1 MPLPTWV
8 LKRDGRQEAFEADKI
23 SQALFAA
30 TEALGAPNAF
40 LARELTDGALHFLAQ
55 EASDHALPTT
65 QIADLVEKVVR
76 ELGQPAVAQAFAQAF
91 AHRAH
96 PARAARPQAE
106 KPVRALTCAV
116 PLTAPPHEV
125 VRTSLEA
132 YTLQAV
138 FGRDLAAAH
147 AEGLIALCGL
157 TSPGALASIVIDGA
171 GPAAEPGWQ
180 VGLRQVEQAAAPRVV
195 VDSAERYLQHHGAD
209 WLIALDRAL
218 AFQNKEAI
226 LNVNSAVA
234 PRWAQ
239 DAEGGPLFPGGSAS
253 AAVSAQEVLQI
264 LLRLKSPRLRV
275 DWHLQGSDFD
285 DAARRRVLHDVLVV
299 HDAARCAFV
308 MDRPRQPVHLAEG
321 VDRDRSGALLEVG
334 LNLPSF
340 LRRPDVDGD
349 AQRFLAKLPSL
360 ARMAVR
366 AGAQKRKY
374 LRHQGGDLGRGFL
387 LDRAALVVTPLG
399 LDAVVQSLLNQS
411 CARSPRSLDFAQEIV
426 AKLMDQLQADGRA
439 AHLDVVL
446 DSPCAFAAVADGLPC
461 SDPGAAPEDQLR
473 AAAAL
478 QRLAMRGTAVI
489 HVPKDFGLE
498 RRLELLEKAWR
509 DGGIVRLR
517 FVATD

>member
-1 MPLPTWV
+1 MPLPSWV

-40 LARELTDGALHFLAQ
+40 LARELTDSALHFLAQ
-55 EASDHALPTT
+55 EASDNAVPTT

-76 ELGQPAVAQAFAQAF
+76 ELGQPSVAQAFAR
-91 AHRAH
+91 RAH
-96 PARAARPQAE
+96 APPAARPQVE
-106 KPVRALTCAV
+106 KPARTVTCTV
-116 PLTAPPHEV
+116 PLTAAPDV
-125 VRTSLEA
+125 AVRACLEA

-157 TSPGALASIVIDGA
+157 TSPGTLAAVVIEGTA
-171 GPAAEPGWQ
+171 PAAEPGWQ
-180 VGLRQVEQAAAPRVV
+180 IAWRQVGHAAAPRLI
-195 VDSAERYLQHHGAD
+195 VDSAERYVQHHGPE
-209 WLIALDRAL
+209 WLTALEQAL
-218 AFQNKEAI
+218 VLQGKEAI

-239 DAEGGPLFPGGSAS
+239 DAEGGPLFPGGSIGTATS
-253 AAVSAQEVLQI
+253 AHEVWQLI
-264 LLRLKSPRLRV
+264 KRLNSPHWRV
-275 DWHLQGSDFD
+275 DWHLQGDDFAD
-285 DAARRRVLHDVLVV
+285 TANRRLLVEVLADEHAA
-299 HDAARCAFV
+299 AWAFV

-321 VDRDRSGALLEVG
+321 VDRDHSGALLEVG
-334 LNLPSF
+334 LNLPNF

-374 LRHQGGDLGRGFL
+374 LRHQAGAIGRGFL
-387 LDRAALVVTPLG
+387 LDRACLAVTPLG
-399 LDAVVQSLLNQS
+399 LDAVVQSLLQQS
-411 CARSPRSLDFAQEIV
+411 CARSPRSLDLAQEIV
-426 AKLMDQLQADGRA
+426 AKLLDQLHADSRA
-439 AHLDVVL
+439 AHLDIVL
-446 DSPCAFAAVADGLPC
+446 DSPCTLAALADGLTC
-461 SDPGAAPEDQLR
+461 ADRTAAPLEQLH

-489 HVPKDFGLE
+489 HVAKHVGPE
-498 RRLELLEKAWR
+498 RRLELLETAWR
-509 DGGIVRLR
+509 DGGVVRLR
-517 FVATD
+517 FAALD